1 MTEPDEATLW
11 VRERTKERLDHSAH
25 RELARQNISAEI
37 DAGKHDDE
45 LSDEAQAY
53 RAGQAASAE
62 RIKALELMGVLSE
75 IFNRPELS
83 GVRWK
88 EPERV
93 THLIRRA
100 GFLAGFLAGEADQ

>member
-1 MTEPDEATLW
+1 MSED
-11 VRERTKERLDHSAH
+11 ERL
-25 RELARQNISAEI
+25 
-37 DAGKHDDE
+37 
-45 LSDEAQAY
+45 
-53 RAGQAASAE
+53 
-62 RIKALELMGVLSE
+62 KALELMAVLSE
-75 IFNRPELS
+75 IFNLPELS